1 MPPRR
6 LSFFHASSRPGLVL
20 LLSAAT
26 LQAQAKPVPPTP
38 ATTACFDAY
47 PEAQRLRKQGKLRK
61 AQAQLVICS
70 QEDCP
75 GAIRTDCTTWLSEV
89 EKALPSVVIEAR
101 DAKGEETAAVRVL
114 VDGELLAER
123 LDGKALALD
132 PGEHTLRFEHAGKTQ
147 EQKVLIREGE
157 ARRKIDV
164 RFAPAPVASAASSA
178 SSAASSAPPPAVSGA
193 PSATAEPGALAGPTG
208 SSSTLG
214 YALGGLG
221 LLALAGSTYFYLDGR
236 GIRADL
242 ERDCAPACS
251 PDQVAPLR
259 RRDLFAGVSL
269 GVGVVSLGAAAY
281 LLLRPAPADPAAARV
296 DLAPLPGGAFAS
308 YLGSF

>member
-6 LSFFHASSRPGLVL
+6 LSFFLTSSRPGLAL
-20 LLSAAT
+20 LLSAAA

-61 AQAQLVICS
+61 AQAQLVLCS

-75 GAIRTDCTTWLSEV
+75 GAIRSDCTAWLAEV

-164 RFAPAPVASAASSA
+164 RFAPAPVASASASASAAPSSPPPMASSM
-178 SSAASSAPPPAVSGA
+178 SSAA
-193 PSATAEPGALAGPTG
+193 AEPGALVG
-208 SSSTLG
+208 SSGSSLTLG

-236 GIRADL
+236 GIRSDL

-251 PDQVAPLR
+251 PDQVAPLK

-269 GVGVVSLGAAAY
+269 GVGVASLGAAAY

>member
-1 MPPRR
+1 MLPRR
-6 LSFFHASSRPGLVL
+6 LSFLLASSRPGLVL
-20 LLSAAT
+20 LLSAAA

-38 ATTACFDAY
+38 ATAACFDAY

-75 GAIRTDCTTWLSEV
+75 GAIRSDCTTWLSEV
-89 EKALPSVVIEAR
+89 EKALPTVVIEAR

-157 ARRKIDV
+157 TRRKIDV
-164 RFAPAPVASAASSA
+164 RFAPAPVASASASAASSSPPPA
-178 SSAASSAPPPAVSGA
+178 VSAASSATVD
-193 PSATAEPGALAGPTG
+193 PSALAGPTG
-208 SSSTLG
+208 ASPTLG

-251 PDQVAPLR
+251 PDQVAPLK

-269 GVGVVSLGAAAY
+269 GVGVASLGAAAY